1 MLMNSFQ
8 FGIICDDLV
17 MNSVLE
23 TKSQVMHF
31 PPNGF
36 IQKILRQFSR
46 ARLRNK
52 NWNIIC
58 NHVSFWVRS
67 NFFWQGSQ
75 GISNSDR
82 QKNTITTLHILYC
95 ICALHVHHVTVK
107 KKIPPF
113 PEVHNDACVQ
123 VTFWQAGHKGM
134 YDILIAVYELSPG
147 NQVSSSIYAFAILCF
162 LIFFVTI
169 LFKGYCMLLYAYV
182 HYICTSK
189 YVSANIGSDW
199 NMFATCMLH
208 VLSCKTFPTG
218 HKGVGW
224 GRDT

>member
-1 MLMNSFQ
+1 MNSFQ
-8 FGIICDDLV
+8 FVIICDDLV

-31 PPNGF
+31 PPNDF

-52 NWNIIC
+52 NWNTIC

-107 KKIPPF
+107 KKSHPSQKCTTTHVF
-113 PEVHNDACVQ
+113 R
-123 VTFWQAGHKGM
+123 
-134 YDILIAVYELSPG
+134 SPSDKQG
-147 NQVSSSIYAFAILCF
+147 TRGCMIYYLQ
-162 LIFFVTI
+162 
-169 LFKGYCMLLYAYV
+169 CM
-182 HYICTSK
+182 
-189 YVSANIGSDW
+189 N
-199 NMFATCMLH
+199 
-208 VLSCKTFPTG
+208 
-218 HKGVGW
+218 
-224 GRDT
+224 

>member
-31 PPNGF
+31 PPNDF

-52 NWNIIC
+52 NWNTIC

-107 KKIPPF
+107 KLPTLPRS
-113 PEVHNDACVQ
+113 ALRRMCS
-123 VTFWQAGHKGM
+123 GHLLTSRAQGDVWYTNYSVWTEPWK
-134 YDILIAVYELSPG
+134 PG
-147 NQVSSSIYAFAILCF
+147 LKFNLCICNF
-162 LIFFVTI
+162 VFFVTI
-169 LFKGYCMLLYAYV
+169 LFKGYCMPMFTTFARQNKDWQWL
-182 HYICTSK
+182 K
-189 YVSANIGSDW
+189 YVCYLYFTLCYIFWAANP
-199 NMFATCMLH
+199 FQQ
-208 VLSCKTFPTG
+208 
-218 HKGVGW
+218 
-224 GRDT
+224 DTRG